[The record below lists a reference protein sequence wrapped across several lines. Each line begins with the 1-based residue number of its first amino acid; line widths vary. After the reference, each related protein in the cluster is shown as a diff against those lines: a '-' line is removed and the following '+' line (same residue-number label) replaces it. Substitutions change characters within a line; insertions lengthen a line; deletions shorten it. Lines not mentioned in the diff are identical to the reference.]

1 MMETDQNENLENWRN
16 FLQPLQSKR
25 KAKNCHGIKIFDIN
39 FGNDCLSQEFAIK
52 LMKDKPYSI
61 TFEPPKAQENAP
73 TQQNNASFHE
83 SDTQPSFSEIDASNE
98 NSRDNPIVINDEEPC
113 TSYSQIRH
121 GSPKTPNTFDK
132 QNGMFT
138 NSLKTKQR
146 RNKGKLI
153 PWIKNKHIQGK
164 SKFSIHIDTLHVG
177 DKYSVQRRRAR
188 NALTKSARIANKKDD
203 FDLPCSQ
210 WNIVLLSRYFC
221 FKDCVEK
228 LELRENIDNREGDLD
243 RIIEDFM
250 YRMTIASSNFK
261 QNVEKTEETL
271 NFISLCNTEIGARL
285 VLNEIMFP
293 VCAYLGL
300 SIEIEKTV
308 DCVFLPKSRFD
319 YRIINSDGD
328 AVGAVEAKS
337 AGSLCQESIVQAIT
351 QLCVLQTEHL
361 VKKDTDQVVNTPLF
375 NILTDGIRYVFIVL
389 RGKKL
394 QFEQVDGRVS
404 VREVRSWHDVK
415 ILYRSLVTLMREQ
428 TLPPEVIDLSTNEN
442 DVELIEMALI

>member
-1 MMETDQNENLENWRN
+1 MEIDQNENLENWRN
-16 FLQPLQSKR
+16 FLQPLPSNR
-25 KAKNCHGIKIFDIN
+25 KAKNGHGIKIFDKKN
-39 FGNDCLSQEFAIK
+39 GNDCLSQEFAIK

-61 TFEPPKAQENAP
+61 TIKPPKIQENTP
-73 TQQNNASFHE
+73 TQQNNDVISV
-83 SDTQPSFSEIDASNE
+83 SGTQPSFSEIDVSNE
-98 NSRDNPIVINDEEPC
+98 NSRDNPIAIDDEEPC
-113 TSYSQIRH
+113 TSYSGIGH
-121 GSPKTPNTFDK
+121 GSPKTPYTFVK
-132 QNGMFT
+132 QSGTFT
-138 NSLKTKQR
+138 NSLKFKQR
-146 RNKGKLI
+146 RNKGKLF
-153 PWIKNKHIQGK
+153 PWNKNKQLQGK
-164 SKFSIHIDTLHVG
+164 SKFSVHVDTLG
-177 DKYSVQRRRAR
+177 DKYSVHRRRAR
-188 NALTKSARIANKKDD
+188 NTLTKSARIANKKDD
-203 FDLPCSQ
+203 FDLSCSK

-228 LELRENIDNREGDLD
+228 LALRENTDNGEGDLD
-243 RIIEDFM
+243 RLIEDFM
-250 YRMTIASSNFK
+250 YRMTIASSNVK

-293 VCAYLGL
+293 LCAYLGL

-308 DCVFLPKSRFD
+308 DCVFLPWSRFD
-319 YRIINSDGD
+319 YRIVNSDGD

-337 AGSLCQESIVQAIT
+337 AGSICQESIAQAIV

-404 VREVRSWHDVK
+404 VREVRSWEDVK
-415 ILYRSLVTLMREQ
+415 NLYRSLVTLMREQ
-428 TLPPEVIDLSTNEN
+428 TLPPEVLDLSANEN